1 MQSTIECFDSPL
13 YISRQTVVVV
23 DTSTSAAVVV
33 AAKSVIVNIQLGVMA
48 DGSNYTLHYYFLPSP
63 AAQAAAR
70 WPSLVNQ

>member
-13 YISRQTVVVV
+13 YISRQTVAVV
-23 DTSTSAAVVV
+23 DTSTLAAAVV

-48 DGSNYTLHYYFLPSP
+48 ATTHYYFLPSP